1 MKTAEHVLPGK
12 REAEERDGEKPEG
25 GQNERGWSGERG
37 RGGEGET
44 GRRGDEADG
53 EEPEGGGEGAVEN
66 GVGDGLEAGVPLAVE
81 NGEGEV
87 LEFRE
92 DDAMLVV
99 GGKDVLEEVVV
110 FEPRDD
116 GVVGLGVPLVPV
128 GHGRAEAVEG
138 RPLQAEDD
146 AEEARGVDG
155 DAEVGTQECEDHGRR
170 GSEARLPIRGDGE
183 EVVVKRGALD
193 GAQRI
198 RRVET

>member
-1 MKTAEHVLPGK
+1 MAGPFGLGIELRSARGG
-12 REAEERDGEKPEG
+12 REEG
-25 GQNERGWSGERG
+25 AKERG
-37 RGGEGET
+37 REGET
-44 GRRGDEADG
+44 GRGGDEADG

-81 NGEGEV
+81 DGEGEV
-87 LEFRE
+87 LEFGE
-92 DDAMLVV
+92 DDAVLVV
-99 GGKDVLEEVVV
+99 GGEDVLEEVVV

-116 GVVGLGVPLVPV
+116 GVVGLGIPLIPV

-146 AEEARGVDG
+146 AEEAGRVDD

-170 GSEARLPIRGDGE
+170 GAEARLRIRGDGE
-183 EVVVKRGALD
+183 EVVVERGALD

-198 RRVET
+198 RCVET